1 MCLGF
6 AHLFFPCIFPVQASR
21 SFYNDRCSVAADD
34 VSMVGV
40 SLSTAARVGEKLDEV
55 ETSLASTLKSLETLR
70 A

>member
-1 MCLGF
+1 M
-6 AHLFFPCIFPVQASR
+6 QASR